1 MTVKGEY
8 IRRTLLDESNRWLKN
23 QNTVLATKLCTRTGR
38 LVNERSM
45 SVSEQG
51 EMSATMTCQHTIE
64 ERFLDMRVLLYGS
77 KLVRRARRIHTRFA
91 YGHYES
97 IASRLM
103 YGLTDDVVAEI
114 KQQLTD

>member
-23 QNTVLATKLCTRTGR
+23 QNTVLATKLHSRTGR

-51 EMSATMTCQHTIE
+51 EMSATMTYQHTIE
-64 ERFLDMRVLLYGS
+64 ERFLDMRVLRYGS
-77 KLVRRARRIHTRFA
+77 KIHTRFA

>member
-23 QNTVLATKLCTRTGR
+23 QNTVLATKLRTRTGR

-51 EMSATMTCQHTIE
+51 EMSATMTYQHTIE
-64 ERFLDMRVLLYGS
+64 ERFLDMRVLRYGS
-77 KLVRRARRIHTRFA
+77 KLVRIHTRFA

>member
-23 QNTVLATKLCTRTGR
+23 QNTVLATKLHSRTGR

-51 EMSATMTCQHTIE
+51 EMSATMTYQHTIE
-64 ERFLDMRVLLYGS
+64 ERFLDMRVLRYGS
-77 KLVRRARRIHTRFA
+77 KPSGVPARFTPVLLTDTT
-91 YGHYES
+91 
-97 IASRLM
+97 SRLLP
-103 YGLTDDVVAEI
+103 G
-114 KQQLTD
+114 

>member
-1 MTVKGEY
+1 
-8 IRRTLLDESNRWLKN
+8 
-23 QNTVLATKLCTRTGR
+23 
-38 LVNERSM
+38 
-45 SVSEQG
+45 
-51 EMSATMTCQHTIE
+51 
-64 ERFLDMRVLLYGS
+64 MRVLRYGS
-77 KLVRRARRIHTRFA
+77 KLVRRARKIHTRFA